1 MGSPHVHAPPYQV
14 HMDPDAARGLAEQG
28 GTVLMLG
35 VPPGSYVGVD
45 QQVFA
50 AGPKFK
56 GIKMIPPGPHF
67 FSCTATATS
76 GPAAGAVAPPTGF
89 FLHVAPRQVVV
100 KVWDAATEQL
110 VDMRDADEAQRY
122 AEGVRR
128 FEFDSYLAPYDLSRY
143 QQWTRI
149 SSLITP
155 LVIEAVSPVGGS
167 ISISAEAD
175 DPELLDPKTEAE
187 RKLVEQ
193 LQEGRARIT
202 ERLQRLQLQGQA
214 EGQQGQEGQAEG
226 AEVVDMAV
234 DQAPTSVSAAGPSSS
249 GQGVPAAAPAADTA
263 STAPSAAMASGV
275 ATDTAG
281 MASDAAG
288 TASDVAGTAP
298 DAAAAAGDTAAA
310 AAGASPDAAAAAA
323 AQHGA
328 AERRRRTGRCFY
340 THLPRLVKQRG
351 LSAAQLTALNL
362 DKSAQL
368 LQAVQERY
376 GGDVEALLGEMQYAF
391 VAFVF
396 GQSLDGF
403 SQVSGCKGEEV
414 GVAGAGM
421 HYTLCY
427 LYAAA
432 AAGWLPSPAA
442 VAAAAAICL
451 PSLAAAV
458 AAAAAAANRPPSPAT
473 AAAAAVVACRCAVE
487 ITADA
492 APGLRGRPLAHPS
505 GRVRQGTTSHQSA
518 AVGDARRQ
526 LPLGIRSGGGNRG
539 GAGPRGH
546 GRGGGGRGG
555 GGGGAG

>member
-1 MGSPHVHAPPYQV
+1 MGSPHVHAAPYQV

-28 GTVLMLG
+28 GTMLMLG

-45 QQVFA
+45 QQIFA

-110 VDMRDADEAQRY
+110 VDMQDADEAQRY

-155 LVIEAVSPVGGS
+155 LVMEAVSPVGGN

-193 LQEGRARIT
+193 LQEGRARIA
-202 ERLQRLQLQGQA
+202 ERLQRLQLQGHA
-214 EGQQGQEGQAEG
+214 EGRQGQEGQAAG
-226 AEVVDMAV
+226 AAAVDMAV
-234 DQAPTSVSAAGPSSS
+234 DQASMSAADPSSGGQSVAAS
-249 GQGVPAAAPAADTA
+249 GPAAAAASTVPSAATASGPAADT
-263 STAPSAAMASGV
+263 T
-275 ATDTAG
+275 G
-281 MASDAAG
+281 MASDAVG
-288 TASDVAGTAP
+288 TASDVAGAAP
-298 DAAAAAGDTAAA
+298 NAAAAAGDTAAA
-310 AAGASPDAAAAAA
+310 AAMAAGDAAEAAATV
-323 AQHGA
+323 QHDA
-328 AERRRRTGRCFY
+328 PERRRRTGRCFY

-376 GGDVEALLGEMQYAF
+376 GGDLEALLGEMQYAF

-403 SQVSGCKGEEV
+403 AQVGGCKG
-414 GVAGAGM
+414 
-421 HYTLCY
+421 
-427 LYAAA
+427 
-432 AAGWLPSPAA
+432 
-442 VAAAAAICL
+442 
-451 PSLAAAV
+451 
-458 AAAAAAANRPPSPAT
+458 
-473 AAAAAVVACRCAVE
+473 
-487 ITADA
+487 
-492 APGLRGRPLAHPS
+492 
-505 GRVRQGTTSHQSA
+505 
-518 AVGDARRQ
+518 
-526 LPLGIRSGGGNRG
+526 
-539 GAGPRGH
+539 
-546 GRGGGGRGG
+546 
-555 GGGGAG
+555 